1 MEWLRENAQLQ
12 DRERNAQPQYG
23 ESVNFTILNVRS
35 EYTMDEIEISSLVD
49 KVDRKQMVL
58 PEMQK
63 LNDYLSRFQAQR
75 GA

>member
-1 MEWLRENAQLQ
+1 MKWLRENAQLQ

-49 KVDRKQMVL
+49 KVDRKQM
-58 PEMQK
+58 MQK

-75 GA
+75 VA

>member
-1 MEWLRENAQLQ
+1 
-12 DRERNAQPQYG
+12 
-23 ESVNFTILNVRS
+23 
-35 EYTMDEIEISSLVD
+35 MDEIEISSLVD

-75 GA
+75 VA